1 MLCINYINN
10 MRILGI
16 DPSTVSTG
24 VGILDI
30 DNDTGKVSTILYGEI
45 APKKT
50 DSMQNKLSYIYEDLK
65 ELIDE
70 YKPTCISVETPFYS
84 KNVKVL
90 LALGQIRGVVL
101 LLAGQFD
108 LKLFEYSPR
117 EVKKNATGNGAA
129 KKEQVTYMVEK
140 ILKIDLSKATDDAS
154 DALAVAM
161 CYANNFQFLNKVK

>member
-1 MLCINYINN
+1 

-24 VGILDI
+24 VALLDLDI
-30 DNDTGKVSTILYGEI
+30 DSGKIATVLYGEI

-50 DSMQNKLSYIYEDLK
+50 ETMQNKLNYIFEDLK
-65 ELIDE
+65 ELIEE
-70 YKPTCISVETPFYS
+70 YKPSCISVETPFYS
-84 KNVKVL
+84 KNVKVV

-101 LLAGQFD
+101 LLAGMFNLQV
-108 LKLFEYSPR
+108 FEYSPR

-140 ILKIDLSKATDDAS
+140 ILKIDLSNATDDAS

-161 CYANNFQFLNKVK
+161 CYANNFKFLEKMK

>member
-1 MLCINYINN
+1 

-24 VGILDI
+24 VALLDV
-30 DNDTGKVSTILYGEI
+30 DNFSGKVTTILYGEV

-50 DSMQNKLSYIYEDLK
+50 DTMQNKLNYIFEDLK
-65 ELIDE
+65 ELIEE

-90 LALGQIRGVVL
+90 IALGQIRGVIL
-101 LLAGQFD
+101 LLAGMFD
-108 LKLFEYSPR
+108 LEVFEYSPR

-129 KKEQVTYMVEK
+129 KKEQVTFMVEK
-140 ILKIDLSKATDDAS
+140 ILKIDLSQATDDAS
-154 DALAVAM
+154 DALAVAL
-161 CYANNFQFLNKVK
+161 CYANNFKFLNKVKK

>member
-1 MLCINYINN
+1 

-24 VGILDI
+24 VALLDV
-30 DNDTGKVSTILYGEI
+30 DNFSGKVTTLLYGEI

-50 DSMQNKLSYIYEDLK
+50 ETMQNKLSYIYDDLK
-65 ELIDE
+65 ELIEE

-90 LALGQIRGVVL
+90 IALGQIRGVIL
-101 LLAGQFD
+101 LLAGHND
-108 LKLFEYSPR
+108 LEVFEYAPR

-129 KKEQVTYMVEK
+129 KKEQVTYMMEK
-140 ILKIDLSKATDDAS
+140 ILKIDLSNASDDAS
-154 DALAVAM
+154 DALAVAF
-161 CYANNFQFLNKVK
+161 CYANNFKFLNKVK